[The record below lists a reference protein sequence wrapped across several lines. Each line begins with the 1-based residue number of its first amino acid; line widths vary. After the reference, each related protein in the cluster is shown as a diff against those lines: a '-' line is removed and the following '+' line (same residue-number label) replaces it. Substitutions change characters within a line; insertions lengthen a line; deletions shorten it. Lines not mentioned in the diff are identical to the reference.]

1 MAELTQPKRK
11 RLATL
16 AREQGMTPIE
26 LVLKTLAESKD
37 LQAAADAL
45 GVTRQAIYNWL
56 DAYGYVIKHIVV
68 KVTDNE

>member
-16 AREQGMTPIE
+16 AKEQNTTPIQ
-26 LVLKTLAESKD
+26 LVLKTLEESKD

-68 KVTDNE
+68 KVSDNE